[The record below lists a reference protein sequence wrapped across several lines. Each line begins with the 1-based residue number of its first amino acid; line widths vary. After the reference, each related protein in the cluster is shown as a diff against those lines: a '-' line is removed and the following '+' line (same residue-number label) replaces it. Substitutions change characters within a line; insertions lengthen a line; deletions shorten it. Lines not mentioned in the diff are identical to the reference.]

1 MRKLLFPAAAI
12 LLQTVAFADGGAIQ
26 LRREAGDLA
35 ITVFTS
41 PVPLSVG
48 LSDISVLI
56 QNRNGLDPVL
66 DADVRLVLH
75 SEASNIAFQ
84 AHPTRTQAQNK
95 LLYAAPVVFA
105 KPGKWQITVVVM
117 RHGKQTGVTGTFEVR
132 SAPPR
137 AVSYAGYIAF
147 PPVLVMLFLIREG
160 LIRRKSRV

>member
-1 MRKLLFPAAAI
+1 MSKLLFPAAAI
-12 LLQTVAFADGGAIQ
+12 LLPTIAFADGGSIP

-48 LSDISVLI
+48 PADISLLI

-75 SEASNIAFQ
+75 NEPSSIEFQ
-84 AHPTRTQAQNK
+84 AHPTRALAKNK
-95 LLYAAPVVFA
+95 LLYAAPVIFA

-117 RHGKQTGVTGTFEVR
+117 HHGNQTSVNGTFEVR

-137 AVSYAGYIAF
+137 AVSYAGYIAL
-147 PPVLVMLFLIREG
+147 PPVLVTLFLIREG